1 MTLLKYLSGM
11 RSRLILLRLRGAASE
26 NNGYGLWL
34 LPKIK
39 QNYIR
44 FLILRVYF
52 FENNG
57 LEHFEGFPN
66 YKI

>member
-11 RSRLILLRLRGAASE
+11 RSRLILLRLRGAASK
-26 NNGYGLWL
+26 NNGYGLCL
-34 LPKIK
+34 LPKMK

-44 FLILRVYF
+44 FLRVYF

>member
-11 RSRLILLRLRGAASE
+11 RSRLILLRLRGAASK

-39 QNYIR
+39 QNYIK
-44 FLILRVYF
+44 FLRVYF
-52 FENNG
+52 FEKNG
-57 LEHFEGFPN
+57 LVHFEGFPN

>member
-1 MTLLKYLSGM
+1 MHTIYWLTMTLLKYLSGM
-11 RSRLILLRLRGAASE
+11 RSRLILVRLRGAASK

-44 FLILRVYF
+44 FLSVYF
-52 FENNG
+52 FEKNG
-57 LEHFEGFPN
+57 LEHF
-66 YKI
+66 